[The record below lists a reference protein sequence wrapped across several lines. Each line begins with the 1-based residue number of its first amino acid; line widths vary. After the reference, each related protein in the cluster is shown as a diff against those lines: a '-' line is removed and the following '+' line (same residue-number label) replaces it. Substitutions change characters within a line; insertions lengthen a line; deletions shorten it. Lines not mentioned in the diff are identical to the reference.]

1 MKKILF
7 VSHFSDLY
15 GSNRSMESIVSYF
28 RKQNVD
34 VEVLLPS
41 QGPFYRELR
50 DQNIKVTCFKYF
62 YEALYV
68 KKNIKYLTLPVLWLY
83 NIIVFPFLLLKIYR
97 IKPDLIYL
105 NSSVAL
111 GIFLIPKILRVKFI
125 VHIREFMDEDFGA
138 YCIFGRWFKKRAVL
152 SGSKIIFVSQ
162 AVAKSVVGEIPDY
175 GKVIYNGLKI
185 PSSNYE
191 FESGIKI
198 GVVGNL
204 DVSKQ
209 QHLAIS
215 FMPEILRLFPYAKMH
230 IIGDKECDYKY
241 KLQNMVKD
249 LGVDDAVIFDGFVSN
264 VDEIYSKF
272 NILLMCSRAEAFG
285 RVTVEAML
293 RRRPVI
299 GFNKGGTPEL
309 IENGQTG
316 FLFDDCK
323 DVIESLSIIVN
334 NPTKTR
340 EIVDRAYKYA
350 IDNFSERKYVY
361 EVYNFVVD
369 DKLWRIT
376 KKH

>member
-15 GSNRSMESIVSYF
+15 GSNRSMESVVSYF
-28 RKQNVD
+28 KKQNVD
-34 VEVLLPS
+34 VEILLPS

-50 DQNIKVTCFKYF
+50 DQNIKVSCFKYF
-62 YEALYV
+62 YEAFYV
-68 KKNIKYLTLPVLWLY
+68 KKKIKYLTLPLLWLY

-111 GIFLIPKILRVKFI
+111 SIFLIPKILRIKFI

-152 SGSKIIFVSQ
+152 SGNKIIFVSQ

-185 PSSNYE
+185 PSSHYE

-204 DVSKQ
+204 DISKQ

-215 FMPEILRLFPYAKMH
+215 FMPEILKSFPNAKMH

-241 KLQNMVKD
+241 KLKSMVKE
-249 LGVDDAVIFDGFVSN
+249 LGLEDAVIFDGFVSN

-272 NILLMCSRAEAFG
+272 NILLMCSRSEAFG
-285 RVTVEAML
+285 RVTIEAML
-293 RRRPVI
+293 RHRLVI
-299 GFNKGGTPEL
+299 GFEGGGTPEL
-309 IENGQTG
+309 IKNGNTA
-316 FLFDDCK
+316 FLFKDCK
-323 DVIESLSIIVN
+323 DILESLSVVVN

-340 EIVDRAYKYA
+340 DMVDKAYTYA
-350 IDNFSERKYVY
+350 LKNFSEEKYVS
-361 EVYNFVVD
+361 EVYNFIFD
-369 DKLWRIT
+369 NN
-376 KKH
+376 